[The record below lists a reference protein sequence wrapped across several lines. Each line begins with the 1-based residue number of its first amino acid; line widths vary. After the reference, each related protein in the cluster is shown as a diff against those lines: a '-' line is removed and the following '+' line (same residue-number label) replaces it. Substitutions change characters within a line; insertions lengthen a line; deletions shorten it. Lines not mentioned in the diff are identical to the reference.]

1 MPVEIKV
8 PSAGESITE
17 GVVSRWLK
25 KDGEIVRAGEP
36 VVELETEKATTE
48 VPAPA
53 SGKLIASVP
62 EGKTVTIGQVLGRIE
77 EQGTM
82 ATTSSPQGTRKREEN
97 KDGVQAKQPQR
108 DAVPSIAAGGTAPV
122 ADAPQPKTSSDAP
135 LSPAAR
141 HLIEESGMRPEQ
153 IAGTGRGGRITKE
166 DVLARVQ
173 DEQRK
178 ADINGPVSKPTPE
191 VAGVAASSGPRETR
205 ERMSAIRQRIADRLA
220 ASQNTTATL
229 TTFNEAD
236 MSAVMALREEFKD
249 RFREKH
255 KVGLG
260 FMSFF
265 VKAAI
270 EALRAFPLL
279 NARIDGPDIVS
290 HHYYNIGVAVSTEKG
305 LMVPVLHDADH
316 LSFAQIERHLA
327 ELAQKA
333 REGKIAIADLQGG
346 TFTITNGG
354 VFGSLLSTPILNPPQ
369 VGILGMHT
377 IQKRPIAVG
386 DQVVIRPMMYL
397 ALSYDHR
404 LIDGREAVLFLIR
417 VKECIENPARLFL
430 EV

>member
-1 MPVEIKV
+1 MAVEIKV

-36 VVELETEKATTE
+36 VVELETAKATTE

-77 EQGTM
+77 EQEIM
-82 ATTSSPQGTRKREEN
+82 ATTLSPQRTMKPGESG
-97 KDGVQAKQPQR
+97 DGAPAKQPR
-108 DAVPSIAAGGTAPV
+108 VDAVPSIAAAKTAPV
-122 ADAPQPKTSSDAP
+122 TDAPLPKLPADAP

-166 DVLARVQ
+166 DVLAHVQ
-173 DEQRK
+173 GEQRK
-178 ADINGPVSKPTPE
+178 ADSNGPVFKPTPE
-191 VAGVAASSGPRETR
+191 AAGAATSSAPRETR
-205 ERMSAIRQRIADRLA
+205 ERMSAIRQRIADRLV
-220 ASQNTTATL
+220 ASQKTTATL

-236 MSAVMALREEFKD
+236 MSAVISLREEFKD
-249 RFREKH
+249 RFREKYG
-255 KVGLG
+255 VGLG

-265 VKAAI
+265 VKAAV

-305 LMVPVLHDADH
+305 LMVPVLRDADRMS
-316 LSFAQIERHLA
+316 LAEIERRLA

-377 IQKRPIAVG
+377 IQKRPVAVG